1 MLIGS
6 LSTIAALG
14 VSTPH
19 TFGVSSLP
27 PYISIA
33 EDATA
38 TERFAA
44 YELHNQLSSACS
56 GINFTIGKPLPLSAQ
71 IAVGPGAASALGVS
85 IPSNM
90 GNESYLIDTTGE
102 LVQAS
107 VVLAGG
113 VESSRGTLYAAYR
126 LLELLGWRFYAA
138 DETRVPALCPA
149 TSRLPAHHNIT
160 RLPFE

>member
-1 MLIGS
+1 MFMV
-6 LSTIAALG
+6 LG
-14 VSTPH
+14 VSTPR
-19 TFGVSSLP
+19 TFGVSFLP
-27 PYISIA
+27 THISIVA
-33 EDATA
+33 DATS

-44 YELHNQLSSACS
+44 SELRNQLASACS
-56 GINFTIGKPLPLSAQ
+56 GINFTIGKPATASAQ
-71 IAVGPGAASALGVS
+71 IVVGPGAASSLGVS

-113 VESSRGTLYAAYR
+113 VGSSRGTLYAAYR

-149 TSRLPAHHNIT
+149 TTQVPAHHSIT